1 MARNISSK
9 TILADVSLVFIC
21 LPSTKNLF
29 KKESIRPVA
38 QLDDLILIKR
48 WQLGVAM
55 QLQSIRACSQK
66 IQKELRFVDIS
77 HRHSFNPRKDQ
88 NLEEDQH
95 DH

>member
-1 MARNISSK
+1 M
-9 TILADVSLVFIC
+9 LFFFVMDLLPLVC
-21 LPSTKNLF
+21 LKSWE
-29 KKESIRPVA
+29 KKESVKPVA

-66 IQKELRFVDIS
+66 IQKELRLVDIP
-77 HRHSFNPRKDQ
+77 HRHSLNPRRDQ